1 MITQGQ
7 NNNNKLQVWAILSYR
22 AGENTQ
28 ILALA
33 ETLEQRLR
41 WHLQR
46 KKLVYRPTGF
56 LINLSRGVGLA
67 GIDVPRSDRLR
78 APWPDVVVSA
88 GLRNEPVCRWIRTQS
103 HGRTKLVFLG
113 RTWAAADEFD
123 LTITTPQ
130 YRVPDH
136 PRVLHNRLTLHR
148 VTHERLEREADF
160 WRPRLAHLPRPR
172 IAVLLGGSSGPYVL
186 GERAAKRL
194 GVAVDTLARALGGSL
209 MVTGSSRTP
218 PGALATM
225 GACLSAPHELYRW
238 RADDADNPYFG
249 FLALADRL
257 VVTADSIAMLSE
269 AVAAGKPVCIFDP
282 QQKGAASDVS
292 LASSLYRLMMRF
304 GPRRLTR
311 DVTLV
316 HRNLIDAGLAAG
328 LSECECSTSRAP
340 ANLPDMD
347 AAVER
352 VRALVRR

>member
-7 NNNNKLQVWAILSYR
+7 NNNNKLRVWAILSYR

-41 WHLQR
+41 WRLER
-46 KKLVYRPTGF
+46 KRLVYRHRGF
-56 LINLSRGVGLA
+56 LINLRRGVGLA
-67 GIDVPRSDRLR
+67 GIDVARSDRLR
-78 APWPDVVVSA
+78 APWPDVIVSA
-88 GLRNEPVCRWIRTQS
+88 GLRNEPVCRWIRSQS
-103 HGRTKLVFLG
+103 QGRTKLVFLG
-113 RTWAAADEFD
+113 RTWATADEFD

-130 YRVPDH
+130 YRVSDH
-136 PRVLHNRLTLHR
+136 PRVLQNRLTLHR
-148 VTHERLEREADF
+148 VTPARLERAADL
-160 WRPRLAHLPRPR
+160 WRPRLAHLPPPR

-218 PGALATM
+218 PVALATM
-225 GACLSAPHELYRW
+225 RPCLSAPHELYRW
-238 RADDADNPYFG
+238 RAEDADNPYFG
-249 FLALADRL
+249 FLALADRI

-269 AVAAGKPVCIFDP
+269 AVATAKPVCLFEP
-282 QQKGAASDVS
+282 QQRGAASDVS
-292 LASSLYRLMMRF
+292 LSSSLYRLMMRF

-316 HRNLIDAGLAAG
+316 HRNLIDAGVAARLG
-328 LSECECSTSRAP
+328 ECERSTPRAP
-340 ANLPDMD
+340 ASSPDMD

-352 VRALVRR
+352 VRALARR

>member
-7 NNNNKLQVWAILSYR
+7 NNNNRFRVWAILSYR

-33 ETLEQRLR
+33 ETLERRLR
-41 WHLQR
+41 WHLER
-46 KKLVYRPTGF
+46 KRLAYRPTGF
-56 LINLSRGVGLA
+56 LVNLRRGVGLA
-67 GIDVPRSDRLR
+67 GIDVSRSDRLR
-78 APWPDVVVSA
+78 APWPDVIVSA

-123 LTITTPQ
+123 LTIATPQ

-136 PRVLHNRLTLHR
+136 PRVLQNRLTLHR
-148 VTHERLEREADF
+148 VTPERLEREADF

-186 GERAAKRL
+186 GERAARRL
-194 GVAVDTLARALGGSL
+194 GTAIDALACTLGGSL
-209 MVTGSSRTP
+209 MITGSSRTP
-218 PGALATM
+218 PVALATM
-225 GACLSAPHELYRW
+225 RPCLSAPHEIYRW

-257 VVTADSIAMLSE
+257 IVTADSIAMLSE
-269 AVAAGKPVCIFDP
+269 AVATGKPVCLFEP

-292 LASSLYRLMMRF
+292 LSSSLYRLMMRY

-316 HRNLIDAGLAAG
+316 HRNLIDAGLAARLG
-328 LSECECSTSRAP
+328 EREPSASPAP
-340 ANLPDMD
+340 ASSPDME

-352 VRALVRR
+352 VRALLRR